1 MSKVN
6 NKGVRATAIDIV
18 QASIMLT
25 FDFKIVFAGRDMYLI
40 QSFVDSQ
47 KESLPHKKLG
57 PFLFPI
63 FWMAEKWCGGHWKTF
78 VTFSKGSFPN
88 VTFKPI

>member
-1 MSKVN
+1 MGEFYTDLAYFKFLLGKYMSKVN
-6 NKGVRATAIDIV
+6 NKGVRATAMDIV
-18 QASIMLT
+18 QASILLT
-25 FDFKIVFAGRDMYLI
+25 FDFKIVFARSDMYLI

-63 FWMAEKWCGGHWKTF
+63 F
-78 VTFSKGSFPN
+78 
-88 VTFKPI
+88 